1 MKIGES
7 VARFDSGIGLVIC
20 CNTMNGDDIVEIY
33 QIFYD
38 AASRALIE
46 PGYLPLDNSNSA
58 RRDWLEFWPIRKF
71 LTETTLNPAGWYG
84 FFSPRFA
91 EKTKLDRDQVREFIA
106 TVDGHVD
113 VALFSPYWD
122 QIAYFQNPFEQG
134 EYHHPGLL
142 AATRRFFDAA
152 GIRLDLDRLVT
163 DASSAVFSNYIVAKP
178 VFWMAWLKLA
188 DALFDFVE
196 HSDDPT
202 AESLRAPT
210 AYKGQSDAIAM
221 KIFIQERLASVVLA
235 MGNYRVATIDTSDSR
250 RPPGLL
256 PPRALRSLQTL
267 DVLKGEF
274 RRTGDRAFLDAYRK
288 LRATIPMRPP
298 VKPSGPAPSSRR

>member
-1 MKIGES
+1 MDNFAHI
-7 VARFDSGIGLVIC
+7 A
-20 CNTMNGDDIVEIY
+20 IY

-38 AASRALIE
+38 SPSRALIE
-46 PGYLPLDNSNSA
+46 PGYLPLDNTDSA

-71 LTETTLNPAGWYG
+71 LTETKLDPDGWYG

-91 EKTKLDRDQVREFIA
+91 EKTKLDHAQVREFIE

-142 AATRRFFDAA
+142 AATRRFFEAA
-152 GIRLDLDRLVT
+152 GITLNLDRLVT

-178 VFWMAWLKLA
+178 AFWAAWLKLA
-188 DALFDFVE
+188 DALFEFVE
-196 HSDDPT
+196 HSDDPA
-202 AESLRAPT
+202 AEALRAPT
-210 AYKGQSDAIAM
+210 AYKGASDALAM

-235 MGNYRVATIDTSDSR
+235 IGDYRVATIDTSDSR

-274 RRTGDRAFLDAYRK
+274 RRTGDGAFLEAYRK
-288 LRATIPMRPP
+288 LRASIPMRPP
-298 VKPSGPAPSSRR
+298 VKPAGAPRSSQR